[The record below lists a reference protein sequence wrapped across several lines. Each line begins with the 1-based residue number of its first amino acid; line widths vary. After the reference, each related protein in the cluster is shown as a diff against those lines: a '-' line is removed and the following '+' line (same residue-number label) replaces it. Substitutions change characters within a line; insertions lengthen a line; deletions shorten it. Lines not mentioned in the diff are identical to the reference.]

1 MAPKWRYTQSVPSV
15 QIKNVPP
22 EVHQVLR
29 RRASTAGQSL
39 QEYLL
44 AQLTRQAQEETVDE
58 VLERAGERAGG
69 SLGLAFAAETVR
81 DERQR
86 AA

>member
-1 MAPKWRYTQSVPSV
+1 VAPEWRYTETVPSV

-22 EVHQVLR
+22 KVHRVLR

-44 AQLTRQAQEETVDE
+44 AELTRQAREETIDE
-58 VLERAGERAGG
+58 VLNRAGERSGG
-69 SLGLAFAAETVR
+69 SLGLAFAVETVR
-81 DERQR
+81 DDRKR

>member
-1 MAPKWRYTQSVPSV
+1 MPSV

-39 QEYLL
+39 QEFLL
-44 AQLTRQAQEETVDE
+44 AQLTRQAREETVDE
-58 VLERAGERAGG
+58 VLDRAGERSGG
-69 SLGLAFAAETVR
+69 SLGLAFAAKTVR
-81 DERQR
+81 DERQHT
-86 AA
+86 A